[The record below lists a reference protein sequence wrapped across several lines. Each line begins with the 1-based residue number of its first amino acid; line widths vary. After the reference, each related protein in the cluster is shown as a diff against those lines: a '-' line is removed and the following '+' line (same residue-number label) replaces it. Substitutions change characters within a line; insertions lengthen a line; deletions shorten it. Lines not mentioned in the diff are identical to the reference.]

1 MQIHKFMIEFRNQN
15 DAVLMTAFTGQEQK
29 TSLDEVFKRIDVI
42 ADLSRRFE
50 ARRFEDIYEPGPVDL
65 DSEILESIDKM
76 FDTAYLHFQ
85 HMLEKCVVE
94 IAPGHFQQLL
104 SDKQAMAIYFLRET
118 KWLLP
123 HARLYVR
130 TPSIGANPNKYRPSE
145 IVTIT
150 TIEEEEDQTIQG
162 TLSITDDIVEYTS
175 PSIGVQQYRGY
186 RNSIVGIISVPLTL
200 VPIEI
205 RSTNRD
211 CRHGAISSQIRT
223 LYNSV
228 QNLCDGVL
236 GPYIP

>member
-1 MQIHKFMIEFRNQN
+1 MIEFRNQN

-42 ADLSRRFE
+42 TDLSRRFE
-50 ARRFEDIYEPGPVDL
+50 DIYKPGPIDL
-65 DSEILESIDKM
+65 DSEILESIDTM

-104 SDKQAMAIYFLRET
+104 SDKQAMAIYFLRVT

-130 TPSIGANPNKYRPSE
+130 TPSVGANTNKYRPSE

-162 TLSITDDIVEYTS
+162 TLSITDDVVEYKS
-175 PSIGVQQYRGY
+175 PSIGGMQQYRGY
-186 RNSIVGIISVPLTL
+186 RNSTVGIVSVPLTL

-205 RSTNRD
+205 RNTNRD
-211 CRHGAISSQIRT
+211 CRHGAIKSQIWT
-223 LYNSV
+223 LYKVV
-228 QNLCDGVL
+228 QNLSDGVL